1 VVESASA
8 VNKQPP
14 SKPVVRPVGLYQAFL
29 FWLKLGFISF
39 GGPAGQISI

>member
-14 SKPVVRPVGLYQAFL
+14 SEPVVRPVGLYQAFM